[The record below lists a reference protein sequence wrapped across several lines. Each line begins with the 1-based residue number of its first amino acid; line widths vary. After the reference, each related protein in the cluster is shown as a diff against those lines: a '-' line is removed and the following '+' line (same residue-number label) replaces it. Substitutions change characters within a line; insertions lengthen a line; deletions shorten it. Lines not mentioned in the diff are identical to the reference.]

1 MYVFIGTQ
9 RLGEKGLEKQTGV
22 FADVGPGVL
31 VGGMVLKKGVP
42 RVSEV
47 GGVRDRGIGM
57 SEVEEQDDCSWR
69 IHSRDFSGTGGER
82 AFSC

>member
-1 MYVFIGTQ
+1 M
-9 RLGEKGLEKQTGV
+9 
-22 FADVGPGVL
+22 FADLGLGVL

-42 RVSEV
+42 YVSEV

-57 SEVEEQDDCSWR
+57 SEVEEQYRYSWR
-69 IHSRDFSGTGGER
+69 IRSRDFSGAGRGR